1 MNTLRRMILGAL
13 GLTLLVVVFGA
24 YVRLSD
30 AGLGCPDWPGCYGHA
45 TPAHA
50 APQIQQ
56 AESLQPGGPVSLP
69 KAWKEMIHRYLAAS
83 LGLLIIA
90 IAIQSWRKRREPGS
104 APLVATALVGVVV
117 FQGLLGKW
125 TVTLLLKPAIVSGH
139 LLGGLTTLALLA
151 WLGLRAS
158 SSGRHRVPAGLLGA
172 ARLGLV
178 LLAAQIALGGW
189 TSTNY
194 AALACQD
201 FPRCHGEWLPDT
213 DFANAFHVVRELGMD
228 ADGELLSQQALTAIH
243 WTHRVGA
250 LVAGS
255 YLLLLALLLAR
266 RRPLR
271 RHAVALTAALVA
283 QLGLGVANVLMSLPL
298 PLAVAHNAGAA
309 LLLLVL
315 VTINHALV
323 RDPALQPV
331 QGSSNAN
338 AYA

>member
-1 MNTLRRMILGAL
+1 
-13 GLTLLVVVFGA
+13 
-24 YVRLSD
+24 
-30 AGLGCPDWPGCYGHA
+30 
-45 TPAHA
+45 
-50 APQIQQ
+50 
-56 AESLQPGGPVSLP
+56 
-69 KAWKEMIHRYLAAS
+69 
-83 LGLLIIA
+83 
-90 IAIQSWRKRREPGS
+90 
-104 APLVATALVGVVV
+104 
-117 FQGLLGKW
+117 
-125 TVTLLLKPAIVSGH
+125 
-139 LLGGLTTLALLA
+139 
-151 WLGLRAS
+151 
-158 SSGRHRVPAGLLGA
+158 
-172 ARLGLV
+172 
-178 LLAAQIALGGW
+178 
-189 TSTNY
+189 
-194 AALACQD
+194 
-201 FPRCHGEWLPDT
+201 
-213 DFANAFHVVRELGMD
+213 MD